1 MEKHVK
7 VLGAVYIALGALGL
21 VAAVLLLLV
30 FGGILG
36 LAAASSNGGADA
48 VFGLSLLAAT
58 SVAVCAAA
66 LLLSVPAMIV
76 GWGLLT
82 LRAWAWLAGV
92 ILSVLMVVNFP
103 LGTLVAIY
111 GLIVLL
117 HEDSGRVLGR
127 RIPRAGAGEVSV

>member
-1 MEKHVK
+1 MEKHVR

-21 VAAVLLLLV
+21 VAAVVLLLV

-48 VFGLSLLAAT
+48 ALGMSLLAAT
-58 SVAVCAAA
+58 AVAVLAAA
-66 LLLSVPAMIV
+66 LVLSVPAMII

-82 LRAWAWLAGV
+82 LRTWAWLAGV

-117 HEDSGRVLGR
+117 NEDSGRVLGR
-127 RIPRAGAGEVSV
+127 RIPGAGPGEVSV